1 MDSDSEITFENQLL
15 ESFKSGGVVRGK
27 ILNIPNQ
34 LIFDTDMSAAEKI
47 NFFVI
52 PKELWA
58 TPQQQEIKYELS
70 FMAVNVSQVH
80 YICYIK
86 FNNVWCNIDDKSVSK
101 IGQNT
106 KEILKYMRDS
116 PDNLSY
122 RINLAQYKRVN

>member
-1 MDSDSEITFENQLL
+1 
-15 ESFKSGGVVRGK
+15 
-27 ILNIPNQ
+27 
-34 LIFDTDMSAAEKI
+34 
-47 NFFVI
+47 
-52 PKELWA
+52 
-58 TPQQQEIKYELS
+58 
-70 FMAVNVSQVH
+70 MAVNVSQVH

-86 FNNVWCNIDDKSVSK
+86 FNNVWCIIDDKSVSK

>member
-52 PKELWA
+52 PKEL
-58 TPQQQEIKYELS
+58 
-70 FMAVNVSQVH
+70 
-80 YICYIK
+80 
-86 FNNVWCNIDDKSVSK
+86 
-101 IGQNT
+101 
-106 KEILKYMRDS
+106 
-116 PDNLSY
+116 
-122 RINLAQYKRVN
+122 